1 MPTLEERNEETKE
14 DLKKRIVEKQKTLDI
29 SAGMANYIEL
39 MERYLL
45 RLERRVNKLEIVIA
59 EQNSLIR

>member
-14 DLKKRIVEKQKTLDI
+14 DLKKRITEKQKSLDV

-45 RLERRVNKLEIVIA
+45 SLERRVNKLEIQIS
-59 EQNSLIR
+59 EQEISRR

>member
-14 DLKKRIVEKQKTLDI
+14 DLKKRITEKQKSLDI

-45 RLERRVNKLEIVIA
+45 SLERRVNKLEIQIS
-59 EQNSLIR
+59 EQEISRR